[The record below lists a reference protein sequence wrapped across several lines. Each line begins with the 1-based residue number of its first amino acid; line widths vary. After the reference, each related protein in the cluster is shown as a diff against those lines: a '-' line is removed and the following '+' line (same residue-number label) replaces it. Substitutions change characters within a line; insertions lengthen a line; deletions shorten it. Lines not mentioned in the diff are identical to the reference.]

1 MDTFV
6 CTNCGA
12 DNKSHQKYCSRCGHE
27 LPKPVA
33 QNVQEKLPS
42 ATTKTSGRGKQFLGI
57 LIGMAA
63 FGLSYWGVHQLFF
76 KPPSFDKV
84 MVEVAS
90 EINKSCPM
98 MIDQVTRLDNAIALP
113 GNSIQYNYTLI
124 NIEAA
129 DISADSLKKY
139 MEPGIINGIK
149 TNPDLK
155 IYRDKKTTMV
165 YNYRDKNG
173 VFLMRFSVTPEMYE

>member
-1 MDTFV
+1 
-6 CTNCGA
+6 
-12 DNKSHQKYCSRCGHE
+12 
-27 LPKPVA
+27 
-33 QNVQEKLPS
+33 
-42 ATTKTSGRGKQFLGI
+42 
-57 LIGMAA
+57 
-63 FGLSYWGVHQLFF
+63 
-76 KPPSFDKV
+76 